1 MPSIDPVWHARAQG
15 AYGAVARA
23 DGPDARWMLQGW
35 MLKIKNI
42 GFGPPHVR
50 TATLARPAA
59 GSRLDP
65 NFTTCKSSRTDSFVC
80 CWQGSE
86 TGALALSRLKAYAT
100 AAPPGNFIL
109 LDMDETGAGQWQQW
123 HGDWGLPFI
132 WTSLHVFGGNMGIK
146 GNLSEINEIPF
157 AAPPIA
163 PVRPG
168 YDPNTEAVGVGY
180 VRDHSPLSVP
190 GLVIECSTRKLV
202 IEYSTTLRCH

>member
-1 MPSIDPVWHARAQG
+1 
-15 AYGAVARA
+15 
-23 DGPDARWMLQGW
+23 
-35 MLKIKNI
+35 
-42 GFGPPHVR
+42 
-50 TATLARPAA
+50 
-59 GSRLDP
+59 
-65 NFTTCKSSRTDSFVC
+65 
-80 CWQGSE
+80 
-86 TGALALSRLKAYAT
+86 LALSRLKAYAT

-190 GLVIECSTRKLV
+190 GLEYFKVLNPKTCDRVLNNPSVPLMIRPLKAWIKILHTTSFYRRQRSNRPTRP
-202 IEYSTTLRCH
+202 T

>member
-1 MPSIDPVWHARAQG
+1 M
-15 AYGAVARA
+15 
-23 DGPDARWMLQGW
+23 
-35 MLKIKNI
+35 
-42 GFGPPHVR
+42 
-50 TATLARPAA
+50 
-59 GSRLDP
+59 
-65 NFTTCKSSRTDSFVC
+65 C

-190 GLVIECSTRKLV
+190 GLVYRVLNPKTCDRVLNNPSVPLMIRPLKAWIKILHTTSFYRRQRSNRPTRP
-202 IEYSTTLRCH
+202 T